1 MDIANLGIDREGD
14 QHERIKSY
22 FAFYQG
28 QERRELRPQ
37 KGPSLDREKEIP
49 IYEFF
54 QISNIL
60 RKEILGR
67 VCVRNQR
74 EGCGFL
80 EMPRVQRKASF
91 LHVFEMPGSE
101 RKRKYDRFAVGS
113 LAFKRKGRGDF
124 QVVFVGGQYTSEKR
138 TKK

>member
-28 QERRELRPQ
+28 QERRELKTT
-37 KGPSLDREKEIP
+37 KGASLDREKEIP

-60 RKEILGR
+60 RKEINR
-67 VCVRNQR
+67 PSVCEESKGGVRFSRCQ
-74 EGCGFL
+74 EF
-80 EMPRVQRKASF
+80 QRKASF

-101 RKRKYDRFAVGS
+101 RKQVRSIRCRILS
-113 LAFKRKGRGDF
+113 FKREGEGDF